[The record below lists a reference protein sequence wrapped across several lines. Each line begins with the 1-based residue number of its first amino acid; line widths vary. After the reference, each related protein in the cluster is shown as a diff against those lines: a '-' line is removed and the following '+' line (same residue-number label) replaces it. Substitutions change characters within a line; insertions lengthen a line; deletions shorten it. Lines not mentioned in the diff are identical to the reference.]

1 MPCAGVPGSLRP
13 KADFDH
19 RDSMIVLST
28 TSNVSDTKEA
38 EAIDTL
44 ASCPSSV
51 LSVRR
56 ESQVLIRSRISELVF
71 NLDELSGQELPRPI
85 RVLGSTNPNQNCKA
99 TVTLTYHMPG
109 HASASRMNGEKTE
122 ETSFM

>member
-71 NLDELSGQELPRPI
+71 NLDELSGQELPRPKS
-85 RVLGSTNPNQNCKA
+85 LGFDKSQPKLQSNCYSD
-99 TVTLTYHMPG
+99 VP
-109 HASASRMNGEKTE
+109 HAGPC
-122 ETSFM
+122 